1 MLVEF
6 VSHVDVGRLDGGEDQ
21 LSNTCTHGVKYLFF
35 TVRTRGN
42 IPLTVHRLNRHS
54 YKQLTVQKLKIY
66 GSIYLISVPKIF
78 KYLEPFSYITGN
90 RYRYYLYFSPLHLK
104 F

>member
-21 LSNTCTHGVKYLFF
+21 LSNTCTHGVKHLFF

-42 IPLTVHRLNRHS
+42 IPLNSAQV
-54 YKQLTVQKLKIY
+54 KQAFLLTVN
-66 GSIYLISVPKIF
+66 GT
-78 KYLEPFSYITGN
+78 EA
-90 RYRYYLYFSPLHLK
+90 
-104 F
+104 